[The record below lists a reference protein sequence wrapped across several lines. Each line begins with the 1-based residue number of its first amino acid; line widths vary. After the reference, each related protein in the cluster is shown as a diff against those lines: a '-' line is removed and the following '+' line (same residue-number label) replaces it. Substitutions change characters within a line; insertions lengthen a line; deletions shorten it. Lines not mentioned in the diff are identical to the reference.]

1 MIEKITPRKLNTSKD
16 ARIQGAIEMYDAYNV
31 SINEFTDTSGDSSM
45 SSGTI
50 SGSQTGDE
58 GVIKPAKGNQ
68 PVTQTALTADQNRRI
83 IGSVSDEVNGIIYCF
98 LSSEDAA
105 EHGVYSLSGDSL
117 VPVYTSKMFKFNS
130 NSFVKADI
138 VYAKGGPILYFTDG
152 ENEPRKLH
160 VNKASEIVSNSLD
173 LDTNDTLRQHDFITA
188 CPKTPM
194 HRPSFSF
201 DSDPT
206 VATNFAGSQG
216 FQFAYQCIY
225 DTGEETALSP
235 YSNVAVPPSYLN
247 QGSLSEPALNTDNVI
262 VVAVPSS
269 VNGVKSFTEN
279 ISKVRLL
286 VRIGGRGSFFEV
298 EEKEYNASNADAFF
312 GGEIRFT
319 FSNDTV
325 LNGVPQED
333 VDKLNDAVPKKA
345 KTQAVVNDR
354 LMYANYTEGFNE
366 LDEVQCSLS
375 AYYNPRGE
383 EFTNLEIGIK
393 KLILPVAYDPGTG
406 IQYDPDLKPSGGA
419 SDSAGNNLVYN
430 RRTAYQFD
438 LSELPSV
445 IDAGTQLRL
454 RLTIR
459 PDKNFELYD
468 SRNSFHAFKNVGYD
482 AGQNDLDTLSI
493 NSTTRTIKKVD
504 GGSSSNG
511 ETPATLQFNEGVLLG
526 DVSWNV
532 LGSDGVNGS
541 ISSGTI
547 DSITTGH
554 SPSCPFIIPSTSV
567 TFSIALD
574 FNESIEGES
583 AIKTNISNCLINYFT
598 FGNLEGDGSYPIN
611 ANITLVSSDSNKQ
624 SISTID
630 QGLDNQ
636 DGYGKLGTSNRD
648 IAETIMKV
656 YDRSDVDEISTGDN
670 LLPRDEV
677 PPVGFMAINRA
688 ELRCGLYYSD
698 EANSALEGGAN
709 DVGPVFALQVEGLSS
724 PTNPSNAPEYV
735 TMIPRVYSDGLLNWW
750 WASKD
755 YLTNATDGNVFIG
768 GEIEK
773 QAFDNSA
780 PPNFLQYVVNENLWF
795 SAKHPLP
802 NGVSG
807 FQTVYSPIG
816 QPLSLNIQN
825 NFFDEDSSNL
835 DIEEDFNNTSILNSI
850 NDPLGTLTKRR
861 YSIGYPVISNAEN
874 RILKI
879 VDLAKNFSENDGY
892 NVYSIVDGEAHVR
905 RSTIS
910 NPENQNFWYGFIY
923 GSEYLG
929 KQNNMFPLSRGWK
942 GGGGYPG
949 FLHGLFSYGNKSAYA
964 DDSNEDGNIDSA
976 LSATA
981 LDLILDESYPE
992 AEVLNFASAVYSN
1005 SISLDAQSRSFKRYC
1020 SHDFGVVFFDERGRA
1035 GNVNPLGSVYVNGFA
1050 ESPNTGSAFVVAT
1063 FNQNQSNIPSWA
1075 HFYRMVYGGNSTIDD
1090 FVQYSAGGAFVAADS
1105 GGENGLIYVSLNHL
1119 QENSDVSYSKA
1130 FGAVKEDGDKD
1141 LYTFSAG
1148 DKLRIISYFEGDE
1161 TSTRVFVNDEDHR
1174 FDVVGTVTLGKEDN
1188 PLVGENED
1196 VHPAKMGQFVI
1207 LKNNFKASGFSYDDV
1222 SQSRGIGAGT
1232 NTSDIYDQG
1241 TNFWNKRCVFE
1252 IYSPSKNQSAE
1263 DRIYYEIGKTYNII
1277 KEGGVRK
1284 FQTRNVIL
1292 TEGDV
1297 FFRKSAVNLQPF
1309 VDGEFAGLIGNGNGT
1324 FEERSEPNFESY
1336 YLETKAFTDNF
1347 PGADVKPFG
1356 KPRIVSREKEE
1367 VYSPSSIK
1375 FSDKTNPNS
1384 NLVRYTSFNNSKFPY
1399 KDLQNS
1405 DGPIYHLL
1413 NLNDSLFC
1421 IQQLKCSSIPVSRT
1435 VLSDALGNET
1445 VVTSTKVLGTERYY
1459 SGTHGTSHPESVVN
1473 VDNFIYFA
1481 SSDQR
1486 KVYRFDASQ
1495 GIEAIS
1501 GKGMG
1506 SFFDRTLVLN
1516 PDKDNRVVGGYDPDT
1531 DEFILSVAK
1540 EVPTWSLSGV
1550 INPPVQPDGTVV
1562 ADDIVEGF
1570 VGVVDSFEG
1579 GFGNSDEFIEA
1590 LLLSINQVTSAL
1602 GENNDQ
1608 VISILESIST
1618 VEEFLNQDYSEVS
1631 TTFTVEVPIGDQFYQ
1646 IGPFINPTSYNA
1658 ELQELQ
1664 SSLFESLFLSIE
1676 ELLSRY
1682 QQLDAAYESALIIT
1696 FGAAG
1701 TLQDSMEVLNNIL
1714 YQADAVGVTNDQIAS
1729 AFQEAGLD
1737 LGIGNTLLQI
1747 ASDAREQV
1755 ANVYNLFE
1763 ASTAIPVDA
1772 QYLLDVVYGAGSVN
1786 IPEGF
1791 TPPDPFNVTFL
1802 APGIGGFDTLG
1813 DQIDD
1818 VLQTYSNAVQA
1829 IQAYVGSGDGGA
1841 VDVSGVV
1848 SSIFDS
1854 ILLNYSS
1861 GNELVQQLQ
1870 ILLYGPD
1877 GVSGT
1882 EDDEQGLQGQY
1893 NSLLQDWNT
1902 LLEIAYGP
1910 DLTPTETVSF
1920 NGQVFLEGN
1929 NQVAE
1934 GYEGEIRNLESL
1946 IGGFVTYQQ
1955 QLFEAAGQ
1963 LYATIF
1969 GTQDNGGTADYTA
1982 LLQNEDGNVESVTQ
1996 TFTGTNPGG
2005 FYGFPGAG
2013 YGELVNLLG
2022 AGLGGDEF
2030 QNTIDELSL
2039 EITNR
2044 TAVMDQVI
2052 DDYIGFALGGYNDDF
2067 RTDEDG
2073 STTANVIAGIVTVL
2087 NNRIPDGGLLSNMY
2101 GRIFNFI
2108 NSEGEFSG
2116 APDPD
2121 NPDINNIVVTADGGD
2136 QVNISGGFNPSEV
2149 SGVEAVLLQGL
2160 DIAFERIIDDALS
2173 DNVGVPQSLYSLSQW
2188 YKAWNTIASNN
2199 TEEISPVT
2207 NFLYDYTTFSQQTIE
2222 PVVIIEGG
2230 GGGLENFAQL
2240 LQFFE
2245 SGQLTEGQVRQII
2258 NGFKPGNQ
2266 LLYADSNED
2275 GEVGSADLIDFLTT
2289 FGQNT
2294 NTNWPGING
2303 AGWQGG
2309 SFGNFAEN

>member
-68 PVTQTALTADQNRRI
+68 PVTQTAFTASNQRRI

-117 VPVYTSKMFKFNS
+117 IPVYTSKMFKFNS
-130 NSFVKADI
+130 NSFIKADI
-138 VYAKGGPILYFTDG
+138 VYAKNGPILYFTDG

-160 VNKASEIVSNSLD
+160 VNRASEIVSGNLD
-173 LDTNDTLRQHDFITA
+173 WDSTDTLRQHDFITA

-201 DSDPT
+201 ASDPT

-279 ISKVRLL
+279 IAKVRLL

-298 EEKEYNASNADAFF
+298 EEKAYDAQVSDFVS
-312 GGEIRFT
+312 GGEIRFR

-325 LNGVPQED
+325 LSGVPQED

-354 LMYANYTEGFNE
+354 LMYANYTEGFDE
-366 LDEVQCSLS
+366 LDEINCSLS

-393 KLILPVAYDPGTG
+393 KLILPVGYTEGNG
-406 IQYDPDLKPSGGA
+406 IQYDSNLKPSGAATDNTG
-419 SDSAGNNLVYN
+419 SPLVYN

-482 AGQNDLDTLSI
+482 AGQGDLDALSI
-493 NSTTRTIKKVD
+493 NSTTRTIARAN
-504 GGSSSNG
+504 GSNG
-511 ETPATLQFNEGVLLG
+511 DTPATVQFNEGVLLE
-526 DVSWNV
+526 DVSWRV
-532 LGSDGVNGS
+532 LSSDGASGS
-541 ISSGTI
+541 VSSSTI
-547 DSITTGH
+547 DRITTGH

-567 TFSIALD
+567 TFSIALN
-574 FNESIEGES
+574 FNESIQGES

-598 FGNLEGDGSYPIN
+598 FGNIEGDGSYPVS
-611 ANITLVSSDSNKQ
+611 ANITLVNADSNRQ
-624 SISTID
+624 SSSTID
-630 QGLDNQ
+630 QGLSNQ
-636 DGYGKLGTSNRD
+636 NGYGQLGTSNRD
-648 IAETIMKV
+648 VAETIMKV
-656 YDRSDVDEISTGDN
+656 YDRAEVEAIDTSTS
-670 LLPRDEV
+670 LLPKDEV
-677 PPVGFMAINRA
+677 PPLGFMAINRA
-688 ELRCGLYYSD
+688 ELKCGLYYSV
-698 EANSALEGGAN
+698 EANSALSGGAN
-709 DVGPVFALQVEGLSS
+709 DVGPVFALQVEELNSA
-724 PTNPSNAPEYV
+724 TNPSEPPEYV
-735 TMIPRVYSDGLLNWW
+735 TMIPRVYSDGILNWW

-755 YLTNATDGNVFIG
+755 YLTNASDGNVFIG
-768 GEIEK
+768 EEVFG
-773 QAFDNSA
+773 SGSL
-780 PPNFLQYVVNENLWF
+780 PGGGFLPYSVDENLWF
-795 SAKHPLP
+795 SINHPLP
-802 NGVSG
+802 NGASG
-807 FQTVYSPIG
+807 YQTAYTDIG
-816 QPLSLNIQN
+816 PGSLFIEN
-825 NFFDEDSSNL
+825 NFFDESASNL
-835 DIEEDFNNTSILNSI
+835 DIEEDFNNTQILNDAF
-850 NDPLGTLTKRR
+850 DPSGTVIYRR
-861 YSIGYPVISNAEN
+861 NCIGYPIINNVEN

-879 VDLAKNFSENDGY
+879 VDLAENFSGNDGY

-905 RSTIS
+905 RSTVS

-949 FLHGLFSYGNKSAYA
+949 FLHGLFSYGNKGAYA
-964 DDSNEDGNIDSA
+964 DDSNEDGNIDSS

-1035 GNVNPLGSVYVNGFA
+1035 GNVNPLGSVYVSGFA

-1075 HFYRMVYGGNSTIDD
+1075 HFYRMVYGGNSTMDD

-1161 TSTRVFVNDEDHR
+1161 TSTRKFVNDEDHR

-1207 LKNNFKASGFSYDDV
+1207 LKNNFRASGFSYDDV
-1222 SQSRGIGAGT
+1222 SQSRSIGAGT

-1263 DRIYYEIGKTYNII
+1263 DKIYYEIGKTYNII

-1309 VDGEFAGLIGNGNGT
+1309 VDDKFVGLIGNGNGT

-1486 KVYRFDASQ
+1486 KVYRFDSSQ
-1495 GIEAIS
+1495 GIETIS

-1506 SFFDRTLVLN
+1506 SFFDRTLVLDPN
-1516 PDKDNRVVGGYDPDT
+1516 KDNRVVGGYDPDT

-1540 EVPTWSLSGV
+1540 DVTTWSLSGF

-1562 ADDIVEGF
+1562 LDDSVEGF
-1570 VGVVDSFEG
+1570 VGVVDSFG
-1579 GFGNSDEFIEA
+1579 GGLGNSDEFIEA
-1590 LLLSINQVTSAL
+1590 LLLSISQVTNAL

-1618 VEEFLNQDYSEVS
+1618 VGEFLNQDYSGVS
-1631 TTFTVEVPIGDQFYQ
+1631 TTFTIEIPIGDQFYQ
-1646 IGPFINPTSYNA
+1646 IGPFINSTSYNA

-1682 QQLDAAYESALIIT
+1682 QQLDAAYENALIIT

-1714 YQADAVGVTNDQIAS
+1714 GQASGVGVTNDQLVS

-1737 LGIGNTLLQI
+1737 LGIGATLLQI

-1755 ANVYNLFE
+1755 SDVYNLFE
-1763 ASTAIPVDA
+1763 SSTPIPVDA

-1791 TPPDPFNVTFL
+1791 TPPDPFNVRFL
-1802 APGIGGFDTLG
+1802 APGIGSFDTIG

-1854 ILLNYSS
+1854 ISLNYSS

-1870 ILLYGPD
+1870 IQLYGPD
-1877 GVSGT
+1877 GIPGT
-1882 EDDEQGLQGQY
+1882 EDDDQGLQGQY

-1902 LLEIAYGP
+1902 LLQIAYGT
-1910 DLTPTETVSF
+1910 DLTPTETVFF

-1946 IGGFVTYQQ
+1946 IGGFVTYQY
-1955 QLFEAAGQ
+1955 QLFQAAGQ
-1963 LYATIF
+1963 LHADIFGLQSTNGQADYSATI
-1969 GTQDNGGTADYTA
+1969 QNAD
-1982 LLQNEDGNVESVTQ
+1982 GSVESITQ
-1996 TFTGTNPGG
+1996 TFTNSNPGG
-2005 FYGFPGAG
+2005 PYGFEGAG
-2013 YGELVNLLG
+2013 YGELVDLLS

-2067 RTDEDG
+2067 RTDTDG
-2073 STTANVIAGIVTVL
+2073 SVTDTIIAGIVSVL
-2087 NNRIPDGGLLSNMY
+2087 NNRIPDGALLSNMY
-2101 GRIFNFI
+2101 ERMFYFI
-2108 NSEGEFSG
+2108 NSQGNFLTV
-2116 APDPD
+2116 PDPE
-2121 NPDINNIVVTADGGD
+2121 NQEINNIVAVGDGGVE
-2136 QVNISGGFNPSEV
+2136 VNISGGFNPNEAG
-2149 SGVEAVLLQGL
+2149 GVEAVLLQGL
-2160 DIAFERIIDDALS
+2160 DMAFEKILDEALA
-2173 DNVGVPQSLYSLSQW
+2173 DNESSVPRSLYSLSQW
-2188 YKAWNTIASNN
+2188 YRAWNTIASNN
-2199 TEEISPVT
+2199 TEEISPVFDF
-2207 NFLYDYTTFSQQTIE
+2207 NVDYTTFSQQTIE
-2222 PVVIIEGG
+2222 PVVIVEGG
-2230 GGGLENFAQL
+2230 GGGLETFAQL
-2240 LQFFE
+2240 LTFFE
-2245 SGQLTEGQVRQII
+2245 SGQLTEGQVRDII
-2258 NGFKPGNQ
+2258 IGFKPGND
-2266 LLYADSNED
+2266 LLYADFNQDS
-2275 GEVGSADLIDFLTT
+2275 EVGSADLLAFLTAY
-2289 FGQNT
+2289 GQNT
-2294 NTNWPGING
+2294 DLNWPGANG
-2303 AGWQGG
+2303 AGWDGG
-2309 SFGNFAEN
+2309 GFGNFPSN

>member
-68 PVTQTALTADQNRRI
+68 PVTQTALTADKKRRI

-117 VPVYTSKMFKFNS
+117 IPVYTSKMFKFNS
-130 NSFVKADI
+130 NSFIKADI
-138 VYAKGGPILYFTDG
+138 VYAKNGPILYFTDG

-160 VNKASEIVSNSLD
+160 VNRASEIASGGLNWDS
-173 LDTNDTLRQHDFITA
+173 NDTLRQHDFITA

-279 ISKVRLL
+279 IAKVRLL

-298 EEKEYNASNADAFF
+298 EEKAYDAQASDTFF
-312 GGEIRFT
+312 GGEIRFR

-325 LNGVPQED
+325 LSGVPQED

-354 LMYANYTEGFNE
+354 LMYANYTEGFDE
-366 LDEVQCSLS
+366 LDEIDCSLS

-393 KLILPVAYDPGTG
+393 KLILPVGYTAGGG
-406 IQYDPDLKPSGGA
+406 IQYNSNLKPSGTATDNTGRP
-419 SDSAGNNLVYN
+419 LVYN

-482 AGQNDLDTLSI
+482 AGQSDLDTLSI
-493 NSTTRTIKKVD
+493 NSTTRTIKKVN
-504 GGSSSNG
+504 GGSSSDG
-511 ETPATLQFNEGVLLG
+511 ETPATLQFNQGVVLDG
-526 DVSWNV
+526 VSWNV

-598 FGNLEGDGSYPIN
+598 YGNLIGDESYPVN
-611 ANITLVSSDSNKQ
+611 ANITLVNADSNKQ

-630 QGLDNQ
+630 QGLSNQ
-636 DGYGKLGTSNRD
+636 NGYGQLGTSNRD
-648 IAETIMKV
+648 VAETIMKV
-656 YDRSDVDEISTGDN
+656 YDRSDVDGISTGDN

-677 PPVGFMAINRA
+677 PPLGFMAINRA
-688 ELRCGLYYSD
+688 ELKCGLYYSA
-698 EANSALEGGAN
+698 EANSALAGGAN
-709 DVGPVFALQVEGLSS
+709 DIGPVFALQVEGLGS
-724 PTNPSNAPEYV
+724 PTNPSEPPEYV

-755 YLTNATDGNVFIG
+755 YLVNATDGNVFIG

-773 QAFDNSA
+773 QAFDNSS

-807 FQTVYSPIG
+807 FQTVFSPIG
-816 QPLSLNIQN
+816 QLITLNIQN
-825 NFFDEDSSNL
+825 NFFDDSASNL

-861 YSIGYPVISNAEN
+861 LCIGYPVISNAEN

-879 VDLAKNFSENDGY
+879 VDLAENFSGNDGY

-905 RSTIS
+905 RSTVS

-949 FLHGLFSYGNKSAYA
+949 FLHGLFSYGNKGAYA
-964 DDSNEDGNIDSA
+964 DDSNEDGNIDSS

-1035 GNVNPLGSVYVNGFA
+1035 GNVNPLGSVYVSGFA

-1075 HFYRMVYGGNSTIDD
+1075 HFYRMVYGGNSTMDD

-1161 TSTRVFVNDEDHR
+1161 TSTRKFVNDEDHR

-1263 DRIYYEIGKTYNII
+1263 DKIYYEIGKTYNII
-1277 KEGGVRK
+1277 KEGNVRK

-1309 VDGEFAGLIGNGNGT
+1309 VDDKFVGLIGNGNGT

-1486 KVYRFDASQ
+1486 KVYRFDSSQ
-1495 GIEAIS
+1495 GIETIS

-1506 SFFDRTLVLN
+1506 SFFDRTLVLDPN
-1516 PDKDNRVVGGYDPDT
+1516 KDNRVVGGYDPDT

-1540 EVPTWSLSGV
+1540 DVTTWSLLGF

-1562 ADDIVEGF
+1562 VDDSVEGF
-1570 VGVVDSFEG
+1570 VGVVDSFG
-1579 GFGNSDEFIEA
+1579 GGLNNSDEFIEA
-1590 LLLSINQVTSAL
+1590 LLTS
-1602 GENNDQ
+1602 
-1608 VISILESIST
+1608 
-1618 VEEFLNQDYSEVS
+1618 LNQINGLLEQEQSMFSNILQQASDIQTLLSGNFEPQ
-1631 TTFTVEVPIGDQFYQ
+1631 FTGQTIDIQIGDSTYT
-1646 IGPFINPTSYNA
+1646 IGPFSNLTSYNA

-1664 SSLFESLFLSIE
+1664 ASVFETLNT
-1676 ELLSRY
+1676 
-1682 QQLDAAYESALIIT
+1682 AVVALI
-1696 FGAAG
+1696 GRYKELDDLYA
-1701 TLQDSMEVLNNIL
+1701 NIL
-1714 YQADAVGVTNDQIAS
+1714 TVALSTTKRIQDQLQVLSNLISQVPQILGAGVLENLFTVSNLPFDAEVITNYLSQAN
-1729 AFQEAGLD
+1729 
-1737 LGIGNTLLQI
+1737 I
-1747 ASDAREQV
+1747 ASDQASQLKNLYDAASPITV
-1755 ANVYNLFE
+1755 DANYVVNEIYDLGGVEIPPEFL
-1763 ASTAIPVDA
+1763 TAQTESIKYLAVDA
-1772 QYLLDVVYGAGSVN
+1772 Q
-1786 IPEGF
+1786 
-1791 TPPDPFNVTFL
+1791 
-1802 APGIGGFDTLG
+1802 
-1813 DQIDD
+1813 
-1818 VLQTYSNAVQA
+1818 
-1829 IQAYVGSGDGGA
+1829 
-1841 VDVSGVV
+1841 SGVNFGEAIGYFFNNYTNLSEVVGDIEV
-1848 SSIFDS
+1848 SDLVADIFSQIAAGVADE
-1854 ILLNYSS
+1854 
-1861 GNELVQQLQ
+1861 NEIINALQ
-1870 ILLYGPD
+1870 AQLYGPD
-1877 GVSGT
+1877 LTPGGGDGGLE
-1882 EDDEQGLQGQY
+1882 EDYD
-1893 NSLLQDWNT
+1893 SLLQDWNT

-1910 DLTPTETVSF
+1910 DRTPTEPVFF

-1946 IGGFVTYQQ
+1946 IGGFVTYQY
-1955 QLFEAAGQ
+1955 QLFQAAGQ
-1963 LYATIF
+1963 LHADIF
-1969 GTQDNGGTADYTA
+1969 GTRASGGRADYSA
-1982 LLQNEDGNVESVTQ
+1982 MIKDEDGNVNLVTE
-1996 TFTGTNPGG
+1996 TFTNSNPGG
-2005 FYGFPGAG
+2005 PYNFPGAG
-2013 YGELVNLLG
+2013 YEELVYLLFS
-2022 AGLGGDEF
+2022 GLGVDEL
-2030 QNTIDELSL
+2030 QNTIDELNT

-2044 TAVMDQVI
+2044 TDVMNQVI
-2052 DDYIGFALGGYNDDF
+2052 DDYIGFALGSYDDVF
-2067 RTDEDG
+2067 RTDTDG
-2073 STTANVIAGIVTVL
+2073 SATATIIAGIVSVL
-2087 NNRIPDGGLLSNMY
+2087 NNRIPDGGLLASIYQRM
-2101 GRIFNFI
+2101 FNFI
-2108 NSEGEFSG
+2108 NPEGNFST

-2121 NPDINNIVVTADGGD
+2121 NPNINNIVVTSDDGEL
-2136 QVNISGGFNPSEV
+2136 NISNGFIASEV
-2149 SGVEAVLLQGL
+2149 DGLEAVLLQGL
-2160 DIAFERIIDDALS
+2160 DMAFEKILNEALA
-2173 DNVGVPQSLYSLSQW
+2173 DNDVSVPRSLYSLSQW
-2188 YKAWNTIASNN
+2188 YRAWNTIASNN
-2199 TEEISPVT
+2199 TEEISPVIG
-2207 NFLYDYTTFSQQTIE
+2207 FGSDYTTFSQQTIE

-2230 GGGLENFAQL
+2230 GGGLETFAQL
-2240 LQFFE
+2240 LAFFE
-2245 SGQLTEGQVRQII
+2245 SGQLTEGQVRDII
-2258 NGFKPGNQ
+2258 NGFRPGND
-2266 LLYADSNED
+2266 LLYVDFNED
-2275 GEVGSADLIDFLTT
+2275 GTIGSNDLLAFLGAFNQDTT
-2289 FGQNT
+2289 L
-2294 NTNWPGING
+2294 NWPGAEG
-2303 AGWQGG
+2303 AGWNGG
-2309 SFGNFAEN
+2309 GFGDFPNT